1 MTKHL
6 VLALTAAVAAASPGS
21 PARAAAADRKA
32 AAAALD
38 PLEREACAGEL
49 DVLEKRVRLFEGQGL
64 PRPEIL
70 KRNESSQAALDECV
84 RTFRNNRA
92 AQKAREADLVEL
104 ERRAGPNASDEVRSQ
119 IWTQL
124 RLERLS
130 AKPASELT
138 DEERAELRAGNQ
150 AELAETH
157 ATLDTV
163 HARDPVFMR
172 MVHSSLACYHGVRR
186 DRLKDDLRREEALV
200 KAGKGERQRVYALK
214 ADLRQSED
222 VLSRSRD
229 AARGYKDGLGR
240 CTEEKVAV
248 LAHCLAIRFEGQRQE
263 PACESEEIQQYIRFI
278 K

>member
-1 MTKHL
+1 MPKLH
-6 VLALTAAVAAASPGS
+6 VLALTAAL
-21 PARAAAADRKA
+21 
-32 AAAALD
+32 AAALPARPAQAAD
-38 PLEREACAGEL
+38 SRKGTRALSAEDREACDGEL
-49 DVLEKRVRLFEGQGL
+49 DVLEKRVKLFEGQGL
-64 PRPEIL
+64 SKAEVQ
-70 KRNESSQAALDECV
+70 KRNEPAQAALDECL
-84 RTFRNNRA
+84 RTTRLNRA
-92 AQKAREADLVEL
+92 AQKAREADLAEL
-104 ERRAGPNASDEVRSQ
+104 ERRAGPNATEDQRSA

-138 DEERAELRAGNQ
+138 AEEREELKAGSQ

-172 MVHSSLACYHGVRR
+172 MVHSALACYHGVRR
-186 DRLKDDLRREEALV
+186 DRLRDDLRHEEALL
-200 KAGKGERQRVYALK
+200 KLGKGELQKPYALK
-214 ADLRQSED
+214 SDLRQSDE
-222 VLSRSRD
+222 VLARSRE
-229 AARGYKDGLGR
+229 AAKGYKEGLGR

-248 LAHCLAIRFEGQRQE
+248 LAHCLAIRFEGQQQE